1 MVFVTDCI
9 SSNWTIAFAVR
20 YINSNCI
27 GCCLPCIA
35 VRLFFFFWSVHLDW
49 FNIYERSHS
58 ASSQCHSNEWPY
70 ACCCRS
76 LIIILLTV
84 CISYSHPLSERI
96 SYTNALRSHSASH
109 RSMPCH
115 LSAICS
121 PQYAEVKQKNVSSYH
136 SIDDVLLAKPKTWKW
151 RCRNFFKS
159 ENFIKR
165 KGRHTRRRAKNIYPL
180 NYTVMW
186 PTSSLYWVKNL
197 LKRKNKKCLQNIS
210 MVDFKYTIVIVI
222 PSLKQQQMFPKIDQ
236 KEKKNH
242 RTIACIAYML
252 MNGWEPRWCAATCS
266 AQMD

>member
-35 VRLFFFFWSVHLDW
+35 VRLFFFWSVHLDW

-121 PQYAEVKQKNVSSYH
+121 PQYAEVKQKNVSSIFI
-136 SIDDVLLAKPKTWKW
+136 SFDR
-151 RCRNFFKS
+151 RCFAS
-159 ENFIKR
+159 E
-165 KGRHTRRRAKNIYPL
+165 TKNMKMTMP
-180 NYTVMW
+180 
-186 PTSSLYWVKNL
+186 
-197 LKRKNKKCLQNIS
+197 
-210 MVDFKYTIVIVI
+210 
-222 PSLKQQQMFPKIDQ
+222 
-236 KEKKNH
+236 
-242 RTIACIAYML
+242 
-252 MNGWEPRWCAATCS
+252 
-266 AQMD
+266 